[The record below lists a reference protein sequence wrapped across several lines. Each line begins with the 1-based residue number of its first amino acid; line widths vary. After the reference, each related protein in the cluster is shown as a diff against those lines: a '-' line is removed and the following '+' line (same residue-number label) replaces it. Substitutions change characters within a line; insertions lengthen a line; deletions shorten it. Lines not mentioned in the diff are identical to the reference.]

1 MESVMVTLPADLA
14 AALAELAN
22 ARGCT
27 RAELVV
33 EAVAR
38 FILEERQAIDRIVEA
53 RLRQLGDEGVGLEED
68 HRSPAG

>member
-1 MESVMVTLPADLA
+1 MDSMMVTLPADLA
-14 AALAELAN
+14 TALAELAS
-22 ARGCT
+22 ARGRT

-53 RLRQLGDEGVGLEED
+53 RLRQLGDEGVGLEEE
-68 HRSPAG
+68 RGSLAG